1 MMSPAV
7 LVLTAHGS
15 VDPRAAANTHANAE
29 LIRRARPGLDVRVA
43 FCEKSTPNVRDVVA
57 EVISL
62 RASGSSAVISLRA
75 SGSSAVI
82 SPRASGSSAIISP
95 RASGSSAIISPR
107 ASGSSAIDG
116 QVVVTPLLLADAYH
130 ARVDIPAMIADSDAL
145 QADVLGEDDRL
156 VTVLRHRVR
165 ELGVSRLDP
174 DVGVVVVAVGS
185 SRQAANART
194 EAVSP
199 ALAAGTRWA
208 GVETAFATGPAPSL
222 GEATERLR
230 AMGARRLVI
239 APWFLAHGRITD
251 RVREYAA
258 AQGIAMAQPLGAH
271 RLVAYTVLQRF
282 DHARAEANRLA
293 A

>member
-1 MMSPAV
+1 MNPAF

-43 FCEKSTPNVRDVVA
+43 FCEKSTPNVREVVT
-57 EVISL
+57 E
-62 RASGSSAVISLRA
+62 
-75 SGSSAVI
+75 
-82 SPRASGSSAIISP
+82 IIT
-95 RASGSSAIISPR
+95 
-107 ASGSSAIDG
+107 G

-130 ARVDIPAMIADSDAL
+130 ARVDIPAMIADSNAL

-156 VTVLRHRVR
+156 VTLLRHRVR

-174 DVGVVVVAVGS
+174 EVGVAVVAVGS
-185 SRQAANART
+185 SRPAANART
-194 EAVSP
+194 AAVAP

-208 GVETAFATGPAPSL
+208 GVVTAFATGPAHSL
-222 GEATERLR
+222 DEATERLR

-271 RLVAYTVLQRF
+271 RLVAATVLQRF
-282 DHARAEANRLA
+282 DHARAQANRLA